1 MQLLIV
7 TGLSGAGKS
16 SVVRV
21 LEDMGFFCIDNLPPN
36 LIPDFLSLVQKSNDE
51 EQKFAIV
58 VDARAGKSFSQL
70 FDSLNTV
77 KSLGFNYKIIFLDA
91 ENNVLV
97 KRYKETRRRHPL
109 SEKYRNST
117 DEAVNAERMMLSPIK
132 DMADYIIDTSNTD
145 LQTLR
150 QRIKSLFYN
159 DVSKTLKITCMSFG
173 FKYGILADADNV
185 YDVRCLPNPFY
196 VADLKNKT
204 GMDQEVVD
212 FIWKYDQSK
221 NLYQKI
227 QDLVDFALP
236 LYQKEGKSGLVIAFG
251 CTGGKHRS
259 VYFARKLC
267 KHLQDNG
274 YFCNLINRDILK

>member
-173 FKYGILADADNV
+173 FKYGIPADADNV

>member
-77 KSLGFNYKIIFLDA
+77 KSLGFDYKIIFLDA

-173 FKYGILADADNV
+173 FKYGIPADSDNV